1 MKALVLEDDDKI
13 RRLIKL
19 VLEKNKWTVFEA
31 NDGLQ
36 ALKTIEAEGD
46 IDLAILD
53 IWVPTIDGLTVNS
66 YIKQYRPLI
75 KTIILTAK
83 TDEETEVKSLEAG
96 ADVYLRK
103 PLRLKALETR
113 VKLMFPNKFVF
124 NNINVDKDSRTLN
137 YKDQFVTLTVI
148 EYNILEAL
156 MQDKQVSRDRL
167 TLFLK
172 ENNPRLIDTHIKNLR
187 NKLSNF
193 PIRINTVRGYGYAL
207 EKL

>member
-53 IWVPTIDGLTVNS
+53 IWAPTIDGLTVNS

-83 TDEETEVKSLEAG
+83 TDEETEVKSLE
-96 ADVYLRK
+96 
-103 PLRLKALETR
+103 TR

-124 NNINVDKDSRTLN
+124 NNINVDKDSKTLN

-187 NKLSNF
+187 NKLSNL

>member
-83 TDEETEVKSLEAG
+83 TDEETEVKS
-96 ADVYLRK
+96 
-103 PLRLKALETR
+103 LETR